1 MKNGVINI
9 YKEKGYTSFDVV
21 AKLRGILHQ
30 RKIGHTGT
38 LDPDAE
44 GVLPVCVGKATGL
57 VELLTDETKTY
68 EAVLLLGKDTDTQ
81 DISGEVL
88 SEHAVTCDEEDL
100 ENCLKS
106 FEGAQMQI
114 PPMYSA
120 LKVNGKKL
128 YELAREGKT
137 VERKA
142 RPVHFYEIH
151 LLSCNLP
158 RAVIRVTC
166 SKGTYIR
173 TLCHDIGERL
183 GCGGCM
189 EALTRVRVGQF
200 HIEDSLRLSE
210 VARLTGEGKWN
221 DILIP
226 VYRLFDYP
234 LVRTSAGTD
243 RLAHNGN
250 RIPEEGYRVIQDRD
264 LVSEDGVRV
273 IEDGSRVSEDGH
285 YVIQDRV
292 GNTEDGVH
300 AADDRDGDPETGF
313 QVERA
318 TGQSAEEKRRV
329 RLFDSEGVFIGIYE
343 SATPGGLLKPVRMFY
358 DPDDE
363 CRVKI

>member
-88 SEHAVTCDEEDL
+88 SEHAVTCDKKDL

-120 LKVNGKKL
+120 LKVNGRKL

-158 RAVIRVTC
+158 RAVIRITC

-210 VARLTGEGKWN
+210 VVRLTGEGRWK

-234 LVRTSAGTD
+234 LIRTSAETD

-264 LVSEDGVRV
+264 
-273 IEDGSRVSEDGH
+273 
-285 YVIQDRV
+285 
-292 GNTEDGVH
+292 
-300 AADDRDGDPETGF
+300 GDPETGF
-313 QVERA
+313 HVGRA
-318 TGQSAEEKRRV
+318 AGQSAEEKRRV

>member
-1 MKNGVINI
+1 MKNGVINV

-44 GVLPVCVGKATGL
+44 GVLPVCAGKATGL
-57 VELLTDETKTY
+57 VEFLTDETKTY
-68 EAVLLLGKDTDTQ
+68 EAVLLLGRDTDTQ
-81 DISGEVL
+81 DISGAVL
-88 SEHAVTCDEEDL
+88 SEQAVTCGEKELTD
-100 ENCLKS
+100 CLKS
-106 FEGAQMQI
+106 FEGMQMQI

-120 LKVNGKKL
+120 LKVNGRKL

-142 RPVHFYEIH
+142 RPVHFYEIR
-151 LLSCNLP
+151 LLSCRMP

-173 TLCHDIGERL
+173 TLCHDIGEKL

-200 HIEDSLRLSE
+200 RIDDSLRLSE
-210 VARLTGEGKWN
+210 ISRMAEEGRLG
-221 DILIP
+221 DVLVP
-226 VYRLFDYP
+226 VYRLFDVP
-234 LVRTSAGTD
+234 AAFASPEAD

-250 RIPEEGYRVIQDRD
+250 RIPKGEYHVRKETARIPQNGSSAAKDASGTLENGYR
-264 LVSEDGVRV
+264 
-273 IEDGSRVSEDGH
+273 
-285 YVIQDRV
+285 
-292 GNTEDGVH
+292 
-300 AADDRDGDPETGF
+300 TGK
-313 QVERA
+313 A
-318 TGQSAEEKRRV
+318 AEEKYRV
-329 RLFDSEGVFIGIYE
+329 KLFDSEGAFIGIYE
-343 SATPGGLLKPVRMFY
+343 AAEPGGALKPVRMFY

-363 CRVKI
+363 NRERI

>member
-1 MKNGVINI
+1 MKNGVINV

-44 GVLPVCVGKATGL
+44 GVLPICVGKATGL
-57 VELLTDETKTY
+57 VEFLTDETKTY
-68 EAVLLLGKDTDTQ
+68 EAVLLLGRDTDTQ
-81 DISGEVL
+81 DISGTVL
-88 SEHAVTCDEEDL
+88 SEHEVTCSEEDL
-100 ENCLKS
+100 TECLKS
-106 FEGAQMQI
+106 FEGLQMQV

-142 RPVHFYEIH
+142 RPVHFYEIR
-151 LLSCNLP
+151 LLSCRIP

-173 TLCHDIGERL
+173 TLCHDIGEKLR
-183 GCGGCM
+183 CGGCM
-189 EALTRVRVGQF
+189 EALTRTRVGAF
-200 HIEDSLRLSE
+200 GIEDALRLSE
-210 VARLTGEGKWN
+210 IEQMAGEGRLQ

-226 VYRLFDYP
+226 VHHLFHLP
-234 LVRTSAGTD
+234 AVQISPEAD

-250 RIPEEGYRVIQDRD
+250 RIPKGEYPIVEYGEY
-264 LVSEDGVRV
+264 SGAEKW
-273 IEDGSRVSEDGH
+273 
-285 YVIQDRV
+285 
-292 GNTEDGVH
+292 
-300 AADDRDGDPETGF
+300 
-313 QVERA
+313 QV
-318 TGQSAEEKRRV
+318 K
-329 RLFDSEGVFIGIYE
+329 LFDSSGAFVGIYE
-343 SATPGGLLKPVRMFY
+343 SEVPGGVLKPVRMFY

-363 CRVKI
+363 STETI

>member
-1 MKNGVINI
+1 
-9 YKEKGYTSFDVV
+9 
-21 AKLRGILHQ
+21 
-30 RKIGHTGT
+30 
-38 LDPDAE
+38 
-44 GVLPVCVGKATGL
+44 
-57 VELLTDETKTY
+57 
-68 EAVLLLGKDTDTQ
+68 
-81 DISGEVL
+81 
-88 SEHAVTCDEEDL
+88 
-100 ENCLKS
+100 
-106 FEGAQMQI
+106 
-114 PPMYSA
+114 
-120 LKVNGKKL
+120 LKVNGRKL
-128 YELAREGKT
+128 YEIAREGKT

-142 RPVHFYEIH
+142 RPVHFYEIR

-210 VARLTGEGKWN
+210 VARLTGEGRWK
-221 DILIP
+221 DFLIP

-234 LVRTSAGTD
+234 LIRTSGEAD

-264 LVSEDGVRV
+264 
-273 IEDGSRVSEDGH
+273 
-285 YVIQDRV
+285 
-292 GNTEDGVH
+292 
-300 AADDRDGDPETGF
+300 GDPEAGF
-313 QVERA
+313 HVGRSA
-318 TGQSAEEKRRV
+318 GQSAEEKRRV
-329 RLFDSEGVFIGIYE
+329 RLFDSEGIFVGIYE
-343 SATPGGLLKPVRMFY
+343 SATSGGLLKPVRMFY

>member
-88 SEHAVTCDEEDL
+88 SEHAVTCDKEDL

-120 LKVNGKKL
+120 LKVNGRKL

-173 TLCHDIGERL
+173 SLCRDIGEQLGTGAAMESLLRTRVGIFGIEEALRL
-183 GCGGCM
+183 GELEERM
-189 EALTRVRVGQF
+189 RTDPELVREAVIPVDAFFAEAPALTAA
-200 HIEDSLRLSE
+200 EDAMKYLRNGNALFPDQ
-210 VARLTGEGKWN
+210 VTGENGEQ
-221 DILIP
+221 P
-226 VYRLFDYP
+226 
-234 LVRTSAGTD
+234 AGTPGT
-243 RLAHNGN
+243 RA
-250 RIPEEGYRVIQDRD
+250 RVY
-264 LVSEDGVRV
+264 G
-273 IEDGSRVSEDGH
+273 
-285 YVIQDRV
+285 
-292 GNTEDGVH
+292 
-300 AADDRDGDPETGF
+300 A
-313 QVERA
+313 
-318 TGQSAEEKRRV
+318 
-329 RLFDSEGVFIGIYE
+329 EGVFYAVYQWDDSGK
-343 SATPGGLLKPVRMFY
+343 LVPVQMFL
-358 DPDDE
+358 PKE
-363 CRVKI
+363 

>member
-1 MKNGVINI
+1 
-9 YKEKGYTSFDVV
+9 
-21 AKLRGILHQ
+21 
-30 RKIGHTGT
+30 
-38 LDPDAE
+38 
-44 GVLPVCVGKATGL
+44 
-57 VELLTDETKTY
+57 
-68 EAVLLLGKDTDTQ
+68 
-81 DISGEVL
+81 
-88 SEHAVTCDEEDL
+88 
-100 ENCLKS
+100 
-106 FEGAQMQI
+106 
-114 PPMYSA
+114 
-120 LKVNGKKL
+120 
-128 YELAREGKT
+128 
-137 VERKA
+137 
-142 RPVHFYEIH
+142 
-151 LLSCNLP
+151 
-158 RAVIRVTC
+158 
-166 SKGTYIR
+166 
-173 TLCHDIGERL
+173 
-183 GCGGCM
+183 M

-292 GNTEDGVH
+292 GNPEDGVH